1 MGIMENLRTILTTL
15 VGGIVSFANFKL
27 MSISVTEQMEVANGV
42 IGILVGLLTMA
53 YLMIKITKTNGKQDN
68 KNDSRKA

>member
-27 MSISVTEQMEVANGV
+27 MSISVTEQMDVANGV

-53 YLMIKITKTNGKQDN
+53 YLMIKITKTNEKD
-68 KNDSRKA
+68 K

>member
-27 MSISVTEQMEVANGV
+27 MSISVTEQMEVANGI

-53 YLMIKITKTNGKQDN
+53 YLMIKITKTNEKD
-68 KNDSRKA
+68 K

>member
-1 MGIMENLRTILTTL
+1 MENLRTILTTL

>member
-53 YLMIKITKTNGKQDN
+53 YLMIKITKTSEKD
-68 KNDSRKA
+68 K

>member
-1 MGIMENLRTILTTL
+1 MENIKTVLTTL

-27 MSISVTEQMEVANGV
+27 MSISVTEQMEVANGI

-53 YLMIKITKTNGKQDN
+53 YLMIKITKTNEKD
-68 KNDSRKA
+68 K

>member
-1 MGIMENLRTILTTL
+1 MGIMENLRIILTTL

-53 YLMIKITKTNGKQDN
+53 YLMIKITKTNEKD
-68 KNDSRKA
+68 K

>member
-1 MGIMENLRTILTTL
+1 MENIKTVLTTL

-27 MSISVTEQMEVANGV
+27 MSISVTEQMEVANGI

-53 YLMIKITKTNGKQDN
+53 YLMIKITKTSEKD
-68 KNDSRKA
+68 K